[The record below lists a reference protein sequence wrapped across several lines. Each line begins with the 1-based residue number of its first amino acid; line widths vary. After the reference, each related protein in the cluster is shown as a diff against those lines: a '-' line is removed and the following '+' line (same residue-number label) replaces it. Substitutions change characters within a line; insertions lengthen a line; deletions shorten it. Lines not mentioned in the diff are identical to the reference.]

1 MKAVSGSWHKKW
13 PKAIRPRVSSKAGW
27 SGLKLLL
34 IALPSAD
41 LRDRSLRHSASAI
54 PKTRLCSLGPDGVH
68 SSIKAAC
75 NASNSRGSSP
85 GRMRGSAK
93 TPCFC
98 AFGRLRLGRGTTEL
112 FSRPLCLNTG
122 GIEWSCLRMAA
133 PPKAAPPGS
142 ILAKRVIRFR
152 KNTLARLEFLHQESA
167 KKKFRELLCRD
178 PRCAQGVLYEDI
190 HYAQGS
196 LIRR

>member
-34 IALPSAD
+34 IALASAN

-54 PKTRLCSLGPDGVH
+54 PKTRLCSLGPDGLH

-98 AFGRLRLGRGTTEL
+98 AFEHLRLRRGATEL
-112 FSRPLCLNTG
+112 FGRPLCLNTG
-122 GIEWSCLRMAA
+122 GIEWFCLRMAA
-133 PPKAAPPGS
+133 PSSNGVESMPGGGSAPVRSHGGS
-142 ILAKRVIRFR
+142 YWSRDWTIDHLALDGAYGRGP
-152 KNTLARLEFLHQESA
+152 TDGLS
-167 KKKFRELLCRD
+167 
-178 PRCAQGVLYEDI
+178 
-190 HYAQGS
+190 
-196 LIRR
+196 